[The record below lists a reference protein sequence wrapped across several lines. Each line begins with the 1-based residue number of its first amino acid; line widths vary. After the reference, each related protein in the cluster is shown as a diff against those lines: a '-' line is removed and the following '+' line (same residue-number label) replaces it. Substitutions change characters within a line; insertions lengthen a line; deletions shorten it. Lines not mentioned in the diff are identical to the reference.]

1 MLKLVAEADNI
12 VDTTDSPDIGPPPV
26 SKFVDEDPV
35 KIDLPRRHSDEAEQ
49 PSDIDP
55 VLSRNLEQRRKRR
68 SSGSTNETNVTTI
81 VPTPQEEQETKE
93 TTRAGAKR
101 KLNVR
106 EDDEKNN
113 TSRPTQ
119 SSSDDFKFSRVSE
132 EKTRS
137 KVTAQPEKSATKT
150 TREIAV
156 ARGASRDKRSSTAS
170 TTGRK
175 VLAAKSVNS
184 SPKKP
189 SRTTTIQDEIKAA
202 KAEIPK
208 FNPPKENSRESKRE
222 PVVIQSKEEP
232 QIPKTV
238 EVPLEPETPAAVDSF
253 SPFSAGPSTARI
265 AESRDTPPPPD
276 LGPGSEGSRP
286 SRRARGA
293 VSYAEPNLRDKMRR
307 PTKDLIDAVAR
318 DGKPA
323 RGSDVKSENAVL
335 VDNIKLEPEEDS
347 WKNMPLAS
355 TATVENSPLR
365 SKAAEQ
371 DLLPSSITT
380 HRKRRESLLHQPAL
394 DLPNTGSETGLSS
407 LLAEHRKAKAAR
419 EKALEKDGAG
429 LAKDVEKLDIYEFSG
444 SAPPDI
450 QQSKPN
456 TEERAVSSRS
466 TSRRQSTAPRDT
478 STADDGEASD
488 IEARKRPLVSRRR
501 QSTLGVRAASTD
513 TSTEKNTAL
522 RKALSAQN
530 IVDTG
535 AAADARSDR
544 ISARRRSM
552 ML

>member
-1 MLKLVAEADNI
+1 MKLVAEADNI
-12 VDTTDSPDIGPPPV
+12 VDSNESPDIGPPPV

-35 KIDLPRRHSDEAEQ
+35 KIDLPRRHSDEAEE

-68 SSGSTNETNVTTI
+68 SGGSVNETNVTAI
-81 VPTPQEEQETKE
+81 VSPPQEEQEIKE
-93 TTRAGAKR
+93 ATRAGAKR

-106 EDDEKNN
+106 EDEEKNN
-113 TSRPTQ
+113 TSRTTQ

-132 EKTRS
+132 EKNRS
-137 KVTAQPEKSATKT
+137 KVTAQPEKPPTKT

-156 ARGASRDKRSSTAS
+156 ARGVSRDKRSSTTSIA
-170 TTGRK
+170 GRK

-189 SRTTTIQDEIKAA
+189 SRSTTIQDEIKAA

-208 FNPPKENSRESKRE
+208 FNPQKENPRENKRE
-222 PVVIQSKEEP
+222 PVVIQPKEEQ

-238 EVPLEPETPAAVDSF
+238 EVALEPETPAALDSF

-276 LGPGSEGSRP
+276 LGPGSEGTRP

-293 VSYAEPNLRDKMRR
+293 VSYAEPNLRVKMRR

-318 DGKPA
+318 DGNPG
-323 RGSDVKSENAVL
+323 RGSAVKSENNAAL
-335 VDNIKLEPEEDS
+335 ADNIKLEPEEDS

-355 TATVENSPLR
+355 KATVENSPLR
-365 SKAAEQ
+365 SKATEE

-380 HRKRRESLLHQPAL
+380 HRKRRESLLHQPAV
-394 DLPNTGSETGLSS
+394 DLPKTGSETGLSS

-419 EKALEKDGAG
+419 ALEKDGAG
-429 LAKDVEKLDIYEFSG
+429 LAKAVEKLDIYEFSG
-444 SAPPDI
+444 STPPDI
-450 QQSKPN
+450 PQSKPIA
-456 TEERAVSSRS
+456 EERSFSSRS
-466 TSRRQSTAPRDT
+466 TTRRQSSVVRDT
-478 STADDGEASD
+478 PADDGEASD

-501 QSTLGVRAASTD
+501 QSTLGVRAAS
-513 TSTEKNTAL
+513 SAENVGEKTTAL

-530 IVDTG
+530 IADTG
-535 AAADARSDR
+535 AAADARGDR